1 MVVGTL
7 TLQCHY
13 YQDVLRVFNRQKR
26 RYLQSDEL
34 FVSANDFFWRSCRS
48 VTCIYDN
55 ERSGLLD
62 GGEGGKKKWARKHNE
77 GFLSPLSIS
86 GHFPLSELLLG
97 QAILQEGATAG
108 PNLQL
113 TPFLSHKALQDGHT
127 QFRAS
132 LDQAEDD
139 IMMLRKLDRQIK
151 SYNVSI
157 NP

>member
-1 MVVGTL
+1 MLMQNCGMTTKSIMVCYG
-7 TLQCHY
+7 
-13 YQDVLRVFNRQKR
+13 N
-26 RYLQSDEL
+26 
-34 FVSANDFFWRSCRS
+34 
-48 VTCIYDN
+48 
-55 ERSGLLD
+55 
-62 GGEGGKKKWARKHNE
+62 
-77 GFLSPLSIS
+77 FLS
-86 GHFPLSELLLG
+86 G
-97 QAILQEGATAG
+97 
-108 PNLQL
+108 QL

>member
-1 MVVGTL
+1 M
-7 TLQCHY
+7 
-13 YQDVLRVFNRQKR
+13 
-26 RYLQSDEL
+26 
-34 FVSANDFFWRSCRS
+34 
-48 VTCIYDN
+48 
-55 ERSGLLD
+55 
-62 GGEGGKKKWARKHNE
+62 
-77 GFLSPLSIS
+77 
-86 GHFPLSELLLG
+86 SELLLG
-97 QAILQEGATAG
+97 QVILPEGATTG

>member
-1 MVVGTL
+1 MG
-7 TLQCHY
+7 
-13 YQDVLRVFNRQKR
+13 K
-26 RYLQSDEL
+26 
-34 FVSANDFFWRSCRS
+34 A
-48 VTCIYDN
+48 
-55 ERSGLLD
+55 ERKSEQETQREFSFSLL
-62 GGEGGKKKWARKHNE
+62 N
-77 GFLSPLSIS
+77 FPP
-86 GHFPLSELLLG
+86 FPLSELPLE
-97 QAILQEGATAG
+97 QAILPEGATAG

>member
-1 MVVGTL
+1 MVG
-7 TLQCHY
+7 
-13 YQDVLRVFNRQKR
+13 K
-26 RYLQSDEL
+26 
-34 FVSANDFFWRSCRS
+34 A
-48 VTCIYDN
+48 
-55 ERSGLLD
+55 ERKS
-62 GGEGGKKKWARKHNE
+62 EQEIHNE
-77 GFLSPLSIS
+77 GFLCPLSIS
-86 GHFPLSELLLG
+86 GLFPLSELLLG
-97 QAILQEGATAG
+97 QVILPEGATAG
-108 PNLQL
+108 SNLQL

>member
-1 MVVGTL
+1 MG
-7 TLQCHY
+7 
-13 YQDVLRVFNRQKR
+13 K
-26 RYLQSDEL
+26 
-34 FVSANDFFWRSCRS
+34 A
-48 VTCIYDN
+48 
-55 ERSGLLD
+55 ERKS
-62 GGEGGKKKWARKHNE
+62 EQETQRE
-77 GFLSPLSIS
+77 FSFSPLNFPP
-86 GHFPLSELLLG
+86 FPLSKLPLE
-97 QAILQEGATAG
+97 QAILPEGATAG